1 LALGAEVRAADPHV
15 LEGHVDKRVVR
26 VDCTQAELAAAD
38 AVVLLVDHD
47 AFDLAEVAAHAPY
60 VLDTR
65 NRIPAAPT
73 VERL

>member
-1 LALGAEVRAADPHV
+1 MSACDPHV
-15 LEGHVDKRVVR
+15 EADQAPDGIELVDFG
-26 VDCTQAELAAAD
+26 AEALGGAD

-47 AFDLAEVAAHAPY
+47 AFDLDLVASASKF

-65 NRIPAAPT
+65 AVVPAGPT